1 MLSTQI
7 KKLIPGVTW
16 KHPVIAAGLQ
26 VLNPVDWA
34 VRSLKGLGHLPR
46 LSLRV
51 RSNGLRGQFG
61 GSKFVQTGA
70 FLLEELKKHGG
81 ITPGS
86 DILEIGCGVGRN
98 AFSLST
104 FLEGGSYTG
113 IDIDKPSIEGAQA
126 NALLKEKGYRIEFLD
141 VDNPEYNPDGR
152 YKASDYVFEFG
163 DESFDL
169 VFLVSVFTHMLP
181 KDIENYIKEISRMLK
196 PGGRLLF
203 STFIMDYGQTFGPTE
218 FKYGEG
224 DWRSSHE
231 DLPEICVGYYEG
243 YLTRVLS
250 ENGLTMDTQAPVA
263 STAGGSRDIP
273 AGNKTTPFGQDIV
286 VAYK

>member
-1 MLSTQI
+1 MLSTLR

-34 VRSLKGLGHLPR
+34 IRSVKGLGHLPK

-61 GSKFVQTGA
+61 GSKFVRTGG
-70 FLLEELKKHGG
+70 FLLDELKKHGE
-81 ITPGS
+81 ITPAS

-104 FLEGGSYTG
+104 FLESGGYTG
-113 IDIDKPSIEGAQA
+113 IDIDKPSVDGAAA
-126 NALLKEKGYRIEFLD
+126 NAFLKKKGYQIKFLD
-141 VDNPEYNPDGR
+141 VDNPEYNPEGR
-152 YKASDYVFEFG
+152 YKASEYVFEFE
-163 DESFDL
+163 DNSFDL
-169 VFLVSVFTHMLP
+169 IFMISVFTHMLP
-181 KDIENYIKEISRMLK
+181 QDIENYVKEISRMLK
-196 PGGRLLF
+196 PGGKLLF
-203 STFIMDYGQTFGPTE
+203 STFIMDYGTTFGPTN
-218 FKYGEG
+218 FQYGEG

-231 DLPEICVGYYEG
+231 DLPEICVGYFED
-243 YLTRVLS
+243 YLTRILT
-250 ENGLTMDTQAPVA
+250 ENGLTMVEGSPIA
-263 STAGGSRDIP
+263 SEGGGDRNIP
-273 AGNKTTPFGQDIV
+273 AAKTTTPFSQDIV